1 MKVALSG
8 SIITLLLTAS
18 AAGAQAQETTP
29 PGPIQV
35 AQPRLAVVIRH
46 AGGASA
52 ESAQELQEV
61 MIAALSGRKEVSLL
75 GGEELLELAELKNG
89 DALNRCLS
97 EPACAEPLRSRLQI
111 RFLVLGKIDKTRT
124 HYEFVI
130 ERFASSPEPWTRV
143 LKVPVEQ
150 GLDGLLDPI
159 YSTASSMPLD
169 DAAAPSPQPEPTADL
184 TPEPEPE
191 PAQPGPAQPARP
203 APRRGLSAWG
213 YGAIGAG
220 GLSLV
225 TLGLGLYQHRQ
236 ADNAQAQFKA
246 EDQSD
251 PNLTPE
257 RVRQLQ
263 GDYDDSAQLANIFYG
278 ASIGTGVLALGLLTV
293 ELLQGDAE
301 EPATSLRL
309 HLSPWLGPAQAGA
322 GISGSW

>member
-8 SIITLLLTAS
+8 SIIALLLTAS
-18 AAGAQAQETTP
+18 AAGAQAQEATP

-61 MIAALSGRKEVSLL
+61 MIAALSGRKEVRLL
-75 GGEELLELAELKNG
+75 GGEELLELAELKDS
-89 DALNRCLS
+89 DALNRCLG

-130 ERFASSPEPWTRV
+130 ERFASSPDPWTRV

-169 DAAAPSPQPEPTADL
+169 DAVALQPEPPPVE
-184 TPEPEPE
+184 PEVEPE
-191 PAQPGPAQPARP
+191 PAQPEPAQPARP
-203 APRRGLSAWG
+203 AARRGLSGWG

-220 GLSLV
+220 GVSLV
-225 TLGLGLYQHRQ
+225 SLGLGLYQHRQ
-236 ADNAQAQFKA
+236 ANNAQNTFDA
-246 EDQSD
+246 EVQDD
-251 PNLTPE
+251 PNISPE
-257 RVRQLQ
+257 RARQLQ
-263 GDYDDSAQLANIFYG
+263 GDHDDSAQLANIFYG
-278 ASIGTGVLALGLLTV
+278 AAIGTGVLAAGLLTV
-293 ELLQGDAE
+293 ELLSDDSAE
-301 EPATSLRL
+301 PSPRQSLRV
-309 HLSPWLGPAQAGA
+309 SPWLGDGQVGA
-322 GISGSW
+322 GLSGSW